1 MHPNPA
7 FRHPDRALHE
17 TLIDEVG
24 FGMVFAQTPDG
35 PRVAHTPILSTGDGA
50 VQFHIARANG
60 LTRHLT
66 DGNVLVTVNGPDAYV
81 SARWYEC
88 ADEVPTWNY
97 IAIEL
102 EGPVRRMEEEG
113 LLALLEGLSARH
125 EARIEGGTPWTMDK
139 LSDRARNGLLRG
151 IVGFEMEVK
160 AWRETVKLSQNK
172 GADDRARVMAGLESN
187 GAPALAQLMRTL
199 VP

>member
-1 MHPNPA
+1 MHPNPR
-7 FRHPDRALHE
+7 FRHADRALHE

-50 VQFHIARANG
+50 VQFHLARSNG
-60 LTRHLT
+60 LTRHLA
-66 DGNVLVTVNGPDAYV
+66 GSNALVTVNGPDAYV
-81 SARWYEC
+81 SARWYDGV
-88 ADEVPTWNY
+88 DEVPTWNY
-97 IAIEL
+97 VAIEL

-113 LLALLEGLSARH
+113 LLALLEGLSNRH

-151 IVGFEMEVK
+151 IVGFEMEAK

-172 GADDRARVMAGLESN
+172 GPDDRARVMAGLESN

-199 VP
+199 AP

>member
-1 MHPNPA
+1 M
-7 FRHPDRALHE
+7 
-17 TLIDEVG
+17 
-24 FGMVFAQTPDG
+24 
-35 PRVAHTPILSTGDGA
+35 
-50 VQFHIARANG
+50 
-60 LTRHLT
+60 
-66 DGNVLVTVNGPDAYV
+66 
-81 SARWYEC
+81 
-88 ADEVPTWNY
+88 DEVPTWNY
-97 IAIEL
+97 VAIEL

-113 LLALLEGLSARH
+113 LLALLEGLSNRH

-172 GADDRARVMAGLESN
+172 GPDDRARVMAGLESN

-199 VP
+199 AP

>member
-60 LTRHLT
+60 QLEEPLYDGIVELLTRLADAGWLLGVATGKSDRGLISCLEGHGIRDRFITLQTADRHPSKPDPAMLHAALT
-66 DGNVLVTVNGPDAYV
+66 EAGVAPADAV
-81 SARWYEC
+81 MIGDTSFDMEMAQAARVRAIGVAWGYHPPE
-88 ADEVPTWNY
+88 EL
-97 IAIEL
+97 IACGAVGVANSWQEL
-102 EGPVRRMEEEG
+102 EGMIHG
-113 LLALLEGLSARH
+113 
-125 EARIEGGTPWTMDK
+125 
-139 LSDRARNGLLRG
+139 
-151 IVGFEMEVK
+151 
-160 AWRETVKLSQNK
+160 
-172 GADDRARVMAGLESN
+172 
-187 GAPALAQLMRTL
+187 RT
-199 VP
+199 